1 MTERVWDKYLTEKER
16 AWLKTRPV
24 RDFTLGKRAALIMI
38 DLYRGGFGDKPE
50 PLEVSLKTWPW
61 SCGLNGWNA
70 LPSVV
75 RLLETARAIKMPV
88 IHINMRDPSDGLLGW
103 IEARQK
109 TGPGALTSSA
119 ADEDMR
125 YRSTRIIDEVA
136 PGPGEAVIAKA
147 APSAFWGTP
156 LVAHLRQLDVDTLVV
171 AGMTTSGCVRATVV
185 DAAANR
191 LNVVIPEE
199 CVFDRIEASHAIS
212 LFDMQSRFA
221 DVVPVQRVLEAMT
234 GKVATAA

>member
-1 MTERVWDKYLTEKER
+1 MTERIWDKYLTEKER

-24 RDFTLGKRAALIMI
+24 QELSLGKRAALIMI
-38 DLYRGGFGDKPE
+38 DMYRGGFGDKPE
-50 PLEVSLKTWPW
+50 PLEVAVKTWPW

-70 LPSVV
+70 LPHIKT
-75 RLLETARAIKMPV
+75 LLATARSTGMPI

-125 YRSTRIIDEVA
+125 YRSTRIIEDVA

-156 LVAHLRQLDVDTLVV
+156 LVGHLRQLDVDTLVV
-171 AGMTTSGCVRATVV
+171 AGMTTSGCVRSTVI

-191 LNVVIPEE
+191 LGVIIPEE
-199 CVFDRIEASHAIS
+199 CVFDRIEASHAMS

-221 DVVPVQRVLEAMT
+221 DVVPVASVLEVMKAR
-234 GKVATAA
+234 K